1 MPGQT
6 NSWMGRIQI
15 SPTPCIGD
23 TVRQVSS
30 TSQDGSSGPFDSTG
44 GDITNEST
52 MQSASL
58 WWLIVGGLVIGLI
71 YSNNK
76 KRKTQ

>member
-6 NSWMGRIQI
+6 NSWMGKINI
-15 SPTPCIGD
+15 SPVPCIGD
-23 TVRQVSS
+23 TVRKVSS
-30 TSQDGSSGPFDSTG
+30 INQDVTYGDTG
-44 GDITNEST
+44 GDITEGT
-52 MQSASL
+52 ATQFASL